1 MYNAEAP
8 SSSWNR
14 LAFSSGPSMN
24 PRRDYQLGLLYVT
37 ISAVAWSL
45 AGYFTRLIPLDS
57 FTLLAWRGIFG
68 AASLLAV
75 VILFRGRDW
84 WREFAGIGK
93 PELAYIALTVAGMI
107 MFITSLGHTSVAHG
121 AVIYATIPFLAAFL
135 GWVFLG
141 EIPGRNAIIA
151 SLVAIAGVLL
161 MVGFG
166 SDGGWLGDLLAFGMT
181 CSMAASIVLMRK
193 NPQMSA
199 MAAASVSAI
208 ISGMICWPLGA
219 PLDVTDIQFFQLF
232 LFGLTN
238 SAVGLAFF
246 ALGSKKLPA
255 VETALIGA
263 LDTPLAPL
271 WVWIAFSEKPGLNTI
286 IGGGIVFAAV
296 IAHIVASQRRPVAAI
311 A

>member
-1 MYNAEAP
+1 
-8 SSSWNR
+8 
-14 LAFSSGPSMN
+14 MN

-37 ISAVAWSL
+37 ISAIAWSL

-68 AASLLAV
+68 AACLLI
-75 VILFRGRDW
+75 VIVLFRRRNW
-84 WREFAGIGK
+84 WREFTGIGR

-135 GWVFLG
+135 GWIFLK
-141 EIPGRNAIIA
+141 EYPSRSAMFSSIFAIC
-151 SLVAIAGVLL
+151 GVIL

-166 SDGGWLGDLLAFGMT
+166 SDGGLLGDLLAFGMT
-181 CSMAASIVLMRK
+181 CTMACSIIVMRR

-199 MAAASVSAI
+199 MASACLGAI
-208 ISGMICWPLGA
+208 ISGAICWPLGA
-219 PLDVTDIQFFQLF
+219 PLDVTGVQLFQLV

-271 WVWIAFSEKPGLNTI
+271 WVWLAFSEKPGINTV
-286 IGGGIVFAAV
+286 IGGGMVFAAV
-296 IAHIVASQRRPVAAI
+296 IAHIVASQRRAAP
-311 A
+311 AHA

>member
-1 MYNAEAP
+1 
-8 SSSWNR
+8 
-14 LAFSSGPSMN
+14 MN
-24 PRRDYQLGLLYVT
+24 LRRDHQLGLLYVT
-37 ISAVAWSL
+37 ISAFAWSL

-75 VILFRGRDW
+75 IVIFRGRGW

-135 GWVFLG
+135 GWIFLR
-141 EIPGRNAIIA
+141 EYPSRSAMFSSIFAIC
-151 SLVAIAGVLL
+151 GVVL

-166 SDGGWLGDLLAFGMT
+166 SDGGLLGDLLAFGMT
-181 CSMAASIVLMRK
+181 CTMACSIIVMRR

-199 MAAASVSAI
+199 MASACLGAI
-208 ISGMICWPLGA
+208 ISGAVCWPFGA
-219 PLDVTDIQFFQLF
+219 PLDVTGIQVFHLA

-271 WVWIAFSEKPGLNTI
+271 WVWLAFSEKPGINTV
-286 IGGGIVFAAV
+286 IGGGMVFAAV
-296 IAHIVASQRRPVAAI
+296 IAHIVASQRRAAL
-311 A
+311 AHA